1 MQVNLF
7 KRRVPYVDK
16 DGENKIAT
24 NFFVECGDVLVPI
37 EAKYFENKETGRDDR
52 YMERKTLLS
61 AFSDMLPERTQNNA
75 KAQVTAQAAA
85 PAAPKGKQAESKGK
99 QAVQAEQ
106 MTDEQFKDS
115 IPF

>member
-16 DGENKIAT
+16 KDGKEKIAT
-24 NFFVECGDVLVPI
+24 NFYVDCGGILVPV
-37 EAKYFENKETGRDDR
+37 EAKYFEDKETGRDDR

-61 AFSDMLPERTQNNA
+61 AFAETLPERP
-75 KAQVTAQAAA
+75 KKDEAQASASVTLQTAVPAEPNNKAGQALKVDSATGEVA
-85 PAAPKGKQAESKGK
+85 PE
-99 QAVQAEQ
+99 
-106 MTDEQFKDS
+106 

>member
-24 NFFVECGDVLVPI
+24 NFFVSCGDILVPV
-37 EAKYFENKETGRDDR
+37 EVKYFENKETGRDNW

-61 AFSDMLPERTQNNA
+61 AFADTLPDRPKKDE
-75 KAQVTAQAAA
+75 AQAFTPAVPKDKAGKALKAA
-85 PAAPKGKQAESKGK
+85 PITEETAPE
-99 QAVQAEQ
+99 
-106 MTDEQFKDS
+106 

>member
-24 NFFVECGDVLVPI
+24 NFFVSCGDIFVPV
-37 EAKYFENKETGRDDR
+37 EVKYFENKETGRDNW

-61 AFSDMLPERTQNNA
+61 AFADTLPERP
-75 KAQVTAQAAA
+75 KKDEAQASTPSLPKEKTGKALKGEPITEEAA
-85 PAAPKGKQAESKGK
+85 SE
-99 QAVQAEQ
+99 
-106 MTDEQFKDS
+106 

>member
-16 DGENKIAT
+16 KDGKEKIAT
-24 NFFVECGDVLVPI
+24 NFYVDCGGILVPV
-37 EAKYFENKETGRDDR
+37 EAKYFEDKETGRDDR

-61 AFSDMLPERTQNNA
+61 AFAETLPERQ
-75 KAQVTAQAAA
+75 KKEEAQVSAPVTVQTAVPAVPKDKAGKALKGEPITEEPA
-85 PAAPKGKQAESKGK
+85 PE
-99 QAVQAEQ
+99 
-106 MTDEQFKDS
+106 

>member
-16 DGENKIAT
+16 KDGKEKIAT
-24 NFFVECGDVLVPI
+24 NFYVDCGGILVPV
-37 EAKYFENKETGRDDR
+37 EAKYFEDKETGRDDR

-61 AFSDMLPERTQNNA
+61 AFAETLPERQKKEESQA
-75 KAQVTAQAAA
+75 SAPVTLQTAA
-85 PAAPKGKQAESKGK
+85 PATPKDKTGKALKGEPITEE
-99 QAVQAEQ
+99 AALE
-106 MTDEQFKDS
+106 

>member
-16 DGENKIAT
+16 KDGKEKIAT
-24 NFFVECGDVLVPI
+24 NFYVDCGGILVPV
-37 EAKYFENKETGRDDR
+37 EAKYFEDKETGRDDR

-61 AFSDMLPERTQNNA
+61 AFAETLPDRPKKDE
-75 KAQVTAQAAA
+75 AQASAPVIVQAAA
-85 PAAPKGKQAESKGK
+85 PAAPKDKAGKALKGEPITEET
-99 QAVQAEQ
+99 APE
-106 MTDEQFKDS
+106 

>member
-24 NFFVECGDVLVPI
+24 NFFVSCGDILVPV
-37 EAKYFENKETGRDDR
+37 EVKYFENKETGRDDR
-52 YMERKTLLS
+52 YFERKTLLS
-61 AFSDMLPERTQNNA
+61 AFADTLPERP
-75 KAQVTAQAAA
+75 KKDEAQAFTPVSVQAAA
-85 PAAPKGKQAESKGK
+85 PAAPKDKTGKALKGEPITEET
-99 QAVQAEQ
+99 APE
-106 MTDEQFKDS
+106 